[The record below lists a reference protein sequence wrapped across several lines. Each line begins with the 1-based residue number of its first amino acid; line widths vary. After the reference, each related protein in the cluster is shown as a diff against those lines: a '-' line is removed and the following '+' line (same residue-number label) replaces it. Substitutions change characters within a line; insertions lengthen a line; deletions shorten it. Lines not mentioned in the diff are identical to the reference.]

1 MKIENE
7 PILRTKSTAQ
17 REQIFHGLG
26 VSPGIVIGP
35 AYVVERGAVS
45 VPEYMVPVSRVTAEL
60 ARFAQAV
67 SKSVAQLGALK
78 QRVHSQEGAASEDL
92 EGLLEAHMRM
102 LTGSRLI
109 RGVDARITE
118 HRINAEAAVQAV
130 TTEFMDQYSAIADS
144 YLAGRIH
151 DISDVANRL
160 IRNLNKVEVHSFTN
174 LPRGSI
180 IVADDI
186 TPADTALM
194 EPRRIG
200 GIVSALGGAQS
211 HTAIMARS
219 LGLPA
224 SLAVAG
230 IVSAAGTGR
239 TLILDGGEGRVIAD
253 PTAETIAHFTELRMQ
268 YRKKRRQL
276 YRQRKLP
283 AITRNGIDITLQA
296 NVELPLELEAA
307 KANGAQGIGL
317 LRTEFM
323 FMNRE
328 TLPDEDEQFETLAT
342 FVTGMAGQPVTI
354 RTLDIGGDKVSN
366 VLRRYLESQ
375 NLPDSG
381 TSDNPAL
388 GLRAI
393 RLGLKCRPLLDTQLA
408 AILRVARLGPVR
420 ILLPMIMSVSE
431 VHQMRAAINQAR
443 NKIATRGAPTPSPLP
458 PLGAMIEVPAAALIG
473 ESLAKE
479 VDFFSI
485 GTNDLT
491 QYTLAIDR
499 GNEQVADLYDPTHP
513 AVLRLIEL
521 TVKAAQQAGIDV
533 NICGEMAGDER
544 CVPYLLGLGIRDL
557 SMSAGSLSR
566 VKRCIRALDDTAYR
580 QASNIFTPPAGAE
593 IKT

>member
-1 MKIENE
+1 MRLKPSVNWSRQDSMTTENKQNLHAK
-7 PILRTKSTAQ
+7 PKDRQ
-17 REQIFHGLG
+17 EQVFHGLG

-45 VPEYMVPVSRVTAEL
+45 VPEYLIPAARVAAESV
-60 ARFAQAV
+60 RFAQAV
-67 SKSVAQLGALK
+67 DKSVAQLDALK
-78 QRVHSQEGAASEDL
+78 QRVRSQKGGASEDL

-109 RGVDARITE
+109 RGVDARISE
-118 HRINAEAAVQAV
+118 HRINAEAAVQVV
-130 TTEFMDQYSAIADS
+130 TTEFMDQYSTITDS

-151 DISDVANRL
+151 DIQDVGNRL
-160 IRNLNKVEVHSFTN
+160 IRNLNKVDVHSFTN

-180 IVADDI
+180 IIADDI
-186 TPADTALM
+186 TPSDTALM

-239 TLILDGGEGRVIAD
+239 TLILDGAKGRVITD
-253 PTAETIAHFTELRMQ
+253 PTEQTIEHYKELRLQ
-268 YRKKRRQL
+268 YRKERRQL

-283 AITRNGIDITLQA
+283 AITRDGINITLQA

-307 KANGAQGIGL
+307 KVHSAQGIGL

-323 FMNRE
+323 FMNRK
-328 TLPDEDEQFETLAT
+328 TLPNEDEQFETLAT
-342 FVTGMAGQPVTI
+342 FVKGMEGRPVTI

-366 VLRRYLESQ
+366 VLRSYLKTQ
-375 NLPDSG
+375 NLAEAVEG
-381 TSDNPAL
+381 DNPAL

-408 AILRVARLGPVR
+408 AILRVACLGPVR
-420 ILLPMIMSVSE
+420 ILLPMIMSVDE
-431 VHQMRAAINQAR
+431 VHQVRAAIKQVSETLAR
-443 NKIATRGAPTPSPLP
+443 RGLPVPNPLP
-458 PLGAMIEVPAAALIG
+458 PLGVMIEVPAAALIG
-473 ESLAKE
+473 ESLARE

-499 GNEQVADLYDPTHP
+499 GNEQVADLYDPGHS
-513 AVLRLIEL
+513 AVLRLIEMA
-521 TVKAAQQAGIDV
+521 VKAAFGAGIDV

-544 CVPYLLGLGIRDL
+544 YTPYLLGLGIRDL
-557 SMSAGSLSR
+557 SMSAASISQ
-566 VKRCIRALDDTAYR
+566 VKRTIRALTTRDF
-580 QASNIFTPPAGAE
+580 Q
-593 IKT
+593 